1 MFAFFYNIALHFL
14 ALLYAPV
21 FLFQMAFRGKYRKN
35 FLKKCGF
42 SGHYLR
48 KKAKAFVIWVHAPSL
63 GETKAVAPLVAQ
75 LRRHMPEAEII
86 FSNVTETGHE
96 TALAVI
102 KEADSYI
109 YLPFDLPY
117 FINPLVDAIKP
128 DLVII
133 SETDFW
139 YNFLARVKGHEAR
152 VVVVNGKISER
163 SLKRYLI
170 LPWLMAPLF
179 QLLDLV
185 CPQNEDYKERF
196 MRLGIPPDHL
206 YVTGNLKLDDTYQ
219 VLTADEVLAMKK
231 RLGLGEGDL
240 LLAIGSTH
248 HPEEKQLLSVLKKV
262 WRKCPE
268 LKVALVPRHPER
280 FKTVAHLFETAAVP
294 FATYSEEEKF
304 GAETRLMLFDAM
316 GILRALYQVADIAI
330 VAGSYTDKVGGHNLL
345 EPAWYG
351 KPVLFGPHTEAQ
363 REMALMMKRAEAGK
377 QVPLDKLADAL
388 VGLIYAPEKR
398 RQMGE
403 SGVKIFAEARGAT
416 ERTWQLLRVM
426 ISQIL
431 WEKETRLR

>member
-1 MFAFFYNIALHFL
+1 MFPFFYNITLHLL

-21 FLFQMAFRGKYRKN
+21 FLFQMVFRGKYRKN
-35 FLKKCGF
+35 FLKRCGLA
-42 SGHYLR
+42 GRYIR
-48 KKAKAFVIWVHAPSL
+48 KKKGAFVIWVHAPSL

-75 LRRHMPEAEII
+75 LRRNMPESEII
-86 FSNVTETGHE
+86 ISNVTETGHE
-96 TALAVI
+96 TALTSI

-117 FINPLVDAIKP
+117 LINPLVDAIKP

-139 YNFLARVKGHEAR
+139 YNFLARVKEHESR
-152 VVVVNGKISER
+152 IVVVNGKISDR
-163 SLKRYLI
+163 SLRRYLI

-179 QLLDLV
+179 QMIDLV
-185 CPQNEDYKERF
+185 CPQNEDYKARF

-206 YVTGNLKLDDTYQ
+206 YVTGNLKLDDAYQ
-219 VLTADEVLAMKK
+219 VLTSDEVAAMKK
-231 RLGLGEGDL
+231 RLGLQEGDL
-240 LLAIGSTH
+240 LLVIGSTH
-248 HPEEKQLLSVLKKV
+248 HPEEKQLLNVLKKV

-280 FKTVAHLFETAAVP
+280 FKTVAHLFETTGIA

-304 GAETRLMLFDAM
+304 GSETRLMLFDAM
-316 GILRALYQVADIAI
+316 GLLRALYQVSDIAI

-363 REMALMMKRAEAGK
+363 REMALMMKRAEAGR
-377 QVPLDKLADAL
+377 QVPLDKLAETL
-388 VGLIYAPEKR
+388 VSLIYAPDKR
-398 RQMGE
+398 HQMGE
-403 SGVKIFAEARGAT
+403 AGVKIFAEAKGAT